1 MHIDGRPGDSCP
13 FFPPMRHATEPVSGN
28 LNWDDLRFFLEVAR
42 TQRASGAAKRLGV
55 DYTTVARRIRAL
67 ETAMGTLLFDKSRS
81 GGFTL
86 TAEGQR
92 LVAYADAM
100 ETTVQSACDQVA
112 NTGEALSGH
121 VRIGST
127 EGFGC
132 FFLAPQLARFRVAH
146 PHVTVDLLPVP
157 HFVNLPK
164 READLA
170 ITLERPERGPYVAT
184 KLCDYQLRLYATRD
198 YLANHAPITCTDDLA
213 QHAFI
218 SYVDDLA
225 FSSELLYLERAVP
238 GATAGLRT
246 TSVIAQVFAALQG
259 GALAILPCFMAATQ
273 PALVPVL
280 ADDVV
285 VTRCFWLTCR
295 EDLRKLRRVTAL
307 WDYLRAAADA
317 NRALLMG
324 ESEQLRFVGE

>member
-1 MHIDGRPGDSCP
+1 
-13 FFPPMRHATEPVSGN
+13 MRHHPEPVSGN

-67 ETAMGTLLFDKSRS
+67 EEAMGTLLFDKSRS
-81 GGFTL
+81 GGFAL

-112 NTGEALSGH
+112 NTGHALSGH

-132 FFLAPQLARFRVAH
+132 FFLAPQLAQFRAAH

-157 HFVNLPK
+157 HFVSLTK

-170 ITLERPERGPYVAT
+170 ITLERPERGPYVCT
-184 KLCDYQLRLYATRD
+184 KLCDYQLRLYATRA
-198 YLANHAPITCTDDLA
+198 YLASHAPIAGVGDLA
-213 QHAFI
+213 AHTFI

-246 TSVIAQVFAALQG
+246 TSVIAQYFAALQG
-259 GALAILPCFMAATQ
+259 GGLAILPCFIAAQQ

-280 ADDVV
+280 ADEVV

-317 NRALLMG
+317 NRGLLAG
-324 ESEQLRFVGE
+324 ELGELRFVGAADPLA

>member
-1 MHIDGRPGDSCP
+1 
-13 FFPPMRHATEPVSGN
+13 MRHHPEPVSGN

-67 ETAMGTLLFDKSRS
+67 EEAMGTLLFDKSRS
-81 GGFTL
+81 GGFVL

-112 NTGEALSGH
+112 NTGHALSGH

-132 FFLAPQLARFRVAH
+132 FFLAPQLAQFRAAH

-157 HFVNLPK
+157 HFVSLTK

-170 ITLERPERGPYVAT
+170 ITLERPERGPYVCT
-184 KLCDYQLRLYATRD
+184 KLCDYQLRLYATRA
-198 YLANHAPITCTDDLA
+198 YLTSHPPIAGVGDLA
-213 QHAFI
+213 AHTFI

-246 TSVIAQVFAALQG
+246 TSVIAQYFAALQG
-259 GALAILPCFMAATQ
+259 GGLAILPCFIAAQQ

-280 ADDVV
+280 ADEVV

-307 WDYLRAAADA
+307 WDYLRAAAEL

-324 ESEQLRFVGE
+324 ESAQLRFVGDPP